1 MANEIN
7 FEETLVSS
15 IILPEEHF
23 LTCSISAKKG
33 KMRLCSEGDH
43 LQTSD
48 SWIKI
53 FLYISLK
60 MMYYEKQTNNNNKK
74 TKQNKTKNQ
83 LTLIRRGDT

>member
-1 MANEIN
+1 MANEID

-15 IILPEEHF
+15 FILPGEPF

-33 KMRLCSEGDH
+33 KRRLCSEGGH

-48 SWIKI
+48 SWIRI

-60 MMYYEKQTNNNNKK
+60 MMYYEKRTNNNNKK